1 MRFCVGDLVRPDG
14 DAFKQAG
21 WNPHGEL
28 RVSFIKK
35 GKRTGKLVVQARDER
50 GYKYTG
56 FEDCFVKVAE
66 NKSK

>member
-1 MRFCVGDLVRPDG
+1 MSFCVGDLVCPDA
-14 DAFKQAG
+14 DSYRKAG
-21 WNPHGEL
+21 WNPQGEL
-28 RVSFIKK
+28 RISFIKK
-35 GKRTGKLVVQARDER
+35 GKRTGKLVIQAQDER